1 MISLS
6 PAPQPPRCSGGE
18 LQVRAELCVVV
29 ADMCSSMVDLGRK
42 GSRATGDTGSGKG
55 VRLRVDQIGGEVV
68 ERWAESVQGWSS
80 PAGFQTCT
88 VGRDTVFTPRKKDTR
103 QKPYPPPPTVARPQQ
118 HCSDGSCLSQSK
130 ETTQQSC
137 TQATCYDTKQCQ
149 NSNKTSQS
157 YMRTVYASLSKLS
170 TKYPATTQS
179 DVFTAVCNNLTKH

>member
-103 QKPYPPPPTVARPQQ
+103 QKPYPPP
-118 HCSDGSCLSQSK
+118 HGGK
-130 ETTQQSC
+130 TTAALQ
-137 TQATCYDTKQCQ
+137 
-149 NSNKTSQS
+149 
-157 YMRTVYASLSKLS
+157 RRKLS
-170 TKYPATTQS
+170 VSVKGNYSTKLYPGNMLRYETMSKQ
-179 DVFTAVCNNLTKH
+179 